1 MTRKPLAFAAL
12 LLLPATLVVAAPAG
26 DKRQAVEMPAMMREH
41 MLANMRDHLTAL
53 TEIQSALAAGKYE
66 QAADIAE
73 QRIGMS
79 SLDRHG
85 ASHMAP
91 YMPKAM
97 QEIGTH
103 MHRAASRFARTAQE
117 AAVAREPARAIG
129 ALAEVMQQ
137 CLACH
142 ASFKVK

>member
-1 MTRKPLAFAAL
+1 MRSILFTLLGLIPLTA
-12 LLLPATLVVAAPAG
+12 VA
-26 DKRQAVEMPAMMREH
+26 DSRQPVELPAMMREH

-53 TEIQSALAAGKYE
+53 AEIQAALGAGKYE
-66 QAADIAE
+66 QAADVAE

-79 SLDRHG
+79 SLERHG

-97 QEIGTH
+97 QDIGTN

-117 AAVAREPARAIG
+117 AAVAKDPARAIG
-129 ALAEVMQQ
+129 ALAEVTRQ
-137 CLACH
+137 CIACH
-142 ASFKVK
+142 ASFRLK

>member
-1 MTRKPLAFAAL
+1 MPHLSIVTAAL
-12 LLLPATLVVAAPAG
+12 LLGTLLATAHAADA
-26 DKRQAVEMPAMMREH
+26 RRSIEMPAPMREH

-53 TEIQSALAAGKYE
+53 GEIQAELAKGKYN

-79 SLDRHG
+79 SLQNHG

-91 YMPKAM
+91 YMPKTM
-97 QEIGTH
+97 QDIGTN

-117 AAVAREPARAIG
+117 AAVGNDLPRALG
-129 ALAEVMQQ
+129 ALCELTRQ
-137 CLACH
+137 CVACH
-142 ASFKVK
+142 ASFKLK